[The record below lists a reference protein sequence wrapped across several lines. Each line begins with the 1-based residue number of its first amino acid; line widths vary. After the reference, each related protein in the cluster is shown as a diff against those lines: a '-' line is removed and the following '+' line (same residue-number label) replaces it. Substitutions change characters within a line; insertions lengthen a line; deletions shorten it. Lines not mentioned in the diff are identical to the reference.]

1 MFLMFK
7 EKRFN
12 QKNLLKKLFFQKK
25 DLNELNNLGHIIG
38 LHSHNHPT
46 MLENLNY
53 EDQKNEYEKC
63 LNIISKILNKPKHEI
78 KYMSHPCGSY
88 NKDTLQILDDLG
100 LELGFKQIMEIEVE
114 RGMNKVNNSHLEIAR
129 QDHSEI
135 LKRMN

>member
-12 QKNLLKKLFFQKK
+12 QKNLLKKLFFQKE
-25 DLNELNNLGHIIG
+25 DLNKLNNLGHIIG

-46 MLENLNY
+46 MLENLTY
-53 EDQKNEYEKC
+53 EDQKNEYQKC
-63 LNIISKILNKPKHEI
+63 LSIISEILNKPKHEI